1 METPDLS
8 PITVETVVNVSVEKA
23 WEVFNEPEQIKKWA
37 FASDDWH
44 APYSENDLRT
54 GGKVKTTMAAK
65 DGSMSFDFEG
75 TYTNVEPN
83 SIIEYALGDGRT
95 VKVVFEAQGSTTK
108 VTETFDPEGTHPREM
123 QQGGWQAILNNYKK
137 QAEISA

>member
-8 PITVETVVNVSVEKA
+8 PITVETVVNVPVDKA

-54 GGKVKTTMAAK
+54 GGKIKTTMAAK

-75 TYTNVEPN
+75 TYTHVVPN

-95 VKVVFEAQGSTTK
+95 VKVVFEAQGDATK